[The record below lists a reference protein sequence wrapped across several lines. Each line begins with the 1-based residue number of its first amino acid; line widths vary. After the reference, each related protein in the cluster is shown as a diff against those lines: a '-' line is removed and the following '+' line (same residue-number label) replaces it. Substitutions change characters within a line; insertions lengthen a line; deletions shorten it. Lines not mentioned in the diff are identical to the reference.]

1 MMLYDNHMSAAENAK
16 IHAWLARHDR
26 RAHDAFMIWRW
37 FLG

>member
-1 MMLYDNHMSAAENAK
+1 MLYDNHMCAAIMPCVNLG
-16 IHAWLARHDR
+16 ILG